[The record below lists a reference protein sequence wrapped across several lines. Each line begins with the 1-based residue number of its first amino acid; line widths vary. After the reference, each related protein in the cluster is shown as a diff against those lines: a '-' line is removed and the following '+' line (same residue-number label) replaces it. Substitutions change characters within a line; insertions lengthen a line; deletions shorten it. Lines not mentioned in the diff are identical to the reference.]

1 MKTYALVIAQSAKDD
16 LERLHSFAADI
27 DPDMA
32 EGTLKTIKSAFEILT
47 RHPHTCRKV
56 QSADLSNCAL
66 RELVIRFGNT
76 GYLALFELVD
86 EEFALVLIVRHQRES
101 DYR

>member
-56 QSADLSNCAL
+56 KLCFAGACDQVWQHRL
-66 RELVIRFGNT
+66 FGP
-76 GYLALFELVD
+76 V
-86 EEFALVLIVRHQRES
+86 
-101 DYR
+101 